1 MTAAAPSPVQ
11 DAATSPGAAASGAFR
26 SSGWAAL
33 RRHPAGRADLLRWG
47 ATPALV
53 ARHAHWGRPVYLA
66 SPYTL
71 RAVGPDG
78 RWSAELSEAAMA
90 EAAREVARLLEVGV
104 TAISPVVLS
113 AAALHATM
121 FPRLRIDPFNPV
133 LWEDWCRRILTVCAA
148 VVVPEIRGWSDSIGI
163 RHEVAS
169 ALAAQMPVFI
179 YASEVPR

>member
-1 MTAAAPSPVQ
+1 MTAAAPLPVQ
-11 DAATSPGAAASGAFR
+11 DAATSPGASASGAFR

-33 RRHPAGRADLLRWG
+33 RRHPAGQADLLRWH
-47 ATPALV
+47 ADPALV
-53 ARHAHWGRPVYLA
+53 ARHARWGRPVYLA

-71 RAVGPDG
+71 RAIGPDG
-78 RWSAELSEAAMA
+78 CWSRDQSEAAMA

-133 LWEDWCRRILTVCAA
+133 LWEDWCRPILSVCAA
-148 VVVPEIRGWSDSIGI
+148 VVVPEIRGWAQSTGI

-169 ALAAQMPVFI
+169 ALAAQVPVFI